1 MQTATQNQCATVN
14 ISTPAKPV
22 KVFHATRNIQMEFDP
37 SMTAEWGVAYAYCE
51 ENLRMSELFAHRDA
65 GTLCKMYAKL
75 PMTYGQRSVACGD
88 WMACVQPG
96 LPQPAPAVTADDIQS
111 VLEEYSLRVTDTQG
125 KSFET
130 MAAELVDT
138 LDLSTVIEAAKT
150 GDTPAAKK
158 QATFDALHIL
168 LVKEGVI
175 EF

>member
-1 MQTATQNQCATVN
+1 MQTANQNPCATVN
-14 ISTPAKPV
+14 IATLAKPV

-51 ENLRMSELFAHRDA
+51 DNKRMSELFAHRDA
-65 GTLCKMYAKL
+65 GTLPELYAKL
-75 PMTYGQRSVACGD
+75 PMTYGQRSVACED

-96 LPQPAPAVTADDIQS
+96 QPKPAPVVTADDIQS
-111 VLEEYSLRVTDTQG
+111 VLEEYSLRVTDTRG

-138 LDLSTVIEAAKT
+138 LDLTSVIAAAAT
-150 GDTPAAKK
+150 GDTPIAKE
-158 QATFDALHIL
+158 QAVFDALHQL

>member
-1 MQTATQNQCATVN
+1 MQTATQNPCATVN

-51 ENLRMSELFAHRDA
+51 ENLHMSELFAHRDA
-65 GTLCKMYAKL
+65 GTLSKMYARL
-75 PMTYGQRSVACGD
+75 PMTYGQSSVACGD
-88 WMACVQPG
+88 WMACVRPG
-96 LPQPAPAVTADDIQS
+96 MPRPTVTAGDIQS

-130 MAAELVDT
+130 MAAEMVDT

-150 GDTPAAKK
+150 GDTPVAKK
-158 QATFDALHIL
+158 QAIFDALHLL

>member
-1 MQTATQNQCATVN
+1 MQTATQNPCASVT
-14 ISTPAKPV
+14 IATPAKPV

-65 GTLCKMYAKL
+65 GTLSNMYAKL
-75 PMTYGQRSVACGD
+75 PMTYGKRSVACGD
-88 WMACVQPG
+88 WMACVLPG
-96 LPQPAPAVTADDIQS
+96 TSKPAPVVTAGDIQN
-111 VLEEYSLRVTDTQG
+111 VLEQYSLRVTDTQG

-138 LDLSTVIEAAKT
+138 LDLASVIAAADT
-150 GDTPAAKK
+150 GDTPVAKQ
-158 QATFDALHIL
+158 QAVFDALHQL